1 MPRLVGRHGTPGTC
15 YFRSVQATCI
25 HCGTQHVLKDTELGS
40 HSKVQFRCSK
50 CGKNTVVEV
59 KLRPDQTVVM
69 SPLPSFARA
78 DATSSNLKLPPMD
91 EGLKL
96 PPNANIVLTV
106 MSGPGRGSVHRLNKP
121 RVVLGR
127 KGADVPLDDP
137 EISRYHCLLEVR
149 ETHIN
154 LKDLD
159 STNGTF
165 YDEERVR
172 AALLQDGSEFRVG
185 GSLIRVTF
193 EPK

>member
-1 MPRLVGRHGTPGTC
+1 M
-15 YFRSVQATCI
+15 
-25 HCGTQHVLKDTELGS
+25 LKDTELGS
-40 HSKVQFRCSK
+40 HAKVQFRCSK
-50 CGKNTVVEV
+50 CKKTTVVELN
-59 KLRPDQTVVM
+59 LRPDQTVVM
-69 SPLPSFARA
+69 SPLPSFARG
-78 DATSSNLKLPPMD
+78 DVSTSALKLPPMD
-91 EGLKL
+91 PGLKL
-96 PPNANIVLTV
+96 PPKANIVLTV
-106 MSGPGRGSVHRLNKP
+106 MSGPGKGSVHKVDKP

-127 KGADVPLDDP
+127 KGADIPLDDP
-137 EISRYHCLLEVR
+137 EISRFHCLLEVR

-172 AALLQDGSEFRVG
+172 AAMLQDGSEFRVG

>member
-1 MPRLVGRHGTPGTC
+1 M
-15 YFRSVQATCI
+15 
-25 HCGTQHVLKDTELGS
+25 LKDTELGS
-40 HSKVQFRCSK
+40 HAKVQFRCSK
-50 CGKNTVVEV
+50 CKKTTVVELN
-59 KLRPDQTVVM
+59 LRPDQTVVM
-69 SPLPSFARA
+69 SPLPSFARG
-78 DATSSNLKLPPMD
+78 DVSTSALKLPPMD
-91 EGLKL
+91 PGLKL
-96 PPNANIVLTV
+96 PSKANIVLTV
-106 MSGPGRGSVHRLNKP
+106 MSGPGKGSVHKVDKP

-127 KGADVPLDDP
+127 KGADIPLDDP
-137 EISRYHCLLEVR
+137 EISRFHCLLEVR

-172 AALLQDGSEFRVG
+172 AAMLQDGSEFRVG